1 MRTKKTK
8 TKTSQKAKPLAKVK
22 LFYSEKNFWFWCNY
36 LVSSDKIISD
46 YSSAAKT
53 FKDLVWNYL
62 KNLNLK
68 VDKNWRKNWRFYI
81 ESIRKSPK
89 YRRKDIKK
97 YWKRKFFYQL
107 CIRHWY
113 WTAANIFKPQESFLR
128 FQQEFWKK
136 LNGTMY

>member
-68 VDKNWRKNWRFYI
+68 VDKNWRKYWRFYT

-107 CIRHWY
+107 CSRHWY
-113 WTAANIFKPQESFLR
+113 WTATNIFKPLESFLR
-128 FQQEFWKK
+128 FRQEFWNN